1 MPQGGAR
8 NDTSWRLWAF
18 DETQGCEPVA
28 RAVVVFRPTC
38 RNNGSARSAATYGG
52 TVDLVVDG
60 LVASGVLLSRGP
72 NDLRRVV
79 VEASTVTGVDGL
91 TIEITPHV

>member
-1 MPQGGAR
+1 MPQAMAR

-18 DETQGCEPVA
+18 EVSQGCEPVV
-28 RAVVVFRPTC
+28 RAVVAFRPTC

-60 LVASGVLLSRGP
+60 LVASGVLVSRGP
-72 NDLRRVV
+72 ADLVRVV

-91 TIEITPHV
+91 TIEITTDV